1 MIRSPSQWPGTAR
14 SSASAGR
21 SLIITMSRICPVLP
35 PRLRGRRLAR
45 RCAGSGPAR
54 GAARHGPART
64 GPGRWFRGSPT
75 SSDRARTRSAT
86 GGEIC
91 TGDHQSVSQQLTW
104 AASCGLASLQ
114 TLGRRAC
121 SRARR
126 CARHARYRPRPPFA
140 ATSRETVETALP
152 SRLAMTANE
161 SPACRPNVISSRSAS
176 VSLPGPG
183 TQPSCGT
190 GLPRRQP
197 HNQCHAL
204 MRAADLRA
212 DLP

>member
-1 MIRSPSQWPGTAR
+1 MVSWLTHIIGSCANSIRN
-14 SSASAGR
+14 
-21 SLIITMSRICPVLP
+21 
-35 PRLRGRRLAR
+35 RR
-45 RCAGSGPAR
+45 
-54 GAARHGPART
+54 
-64 GPGRWFRGSPT
+64 
-75 SSDRARTRSAT
+75 
-86 GGEIC
+86 EIC

-114 TLGRRAC
+114 ALGRRAC

-126 CARHARYRPRPPFA
+126 CARHARYPPRPPFA

-190 GLPRRQP
+190 GLRGANRTINATP
-197 HNQCHAL
+197 
-204 MRAADLRA
+204 
-212 DLP
+212 